1 MNAWLLAGLLLVAQ
15 QQHHNPHH
23 SFEDIDRWV
32 QAFESHERDLR
43 QKPDEVVA
51 ALDFQPGD
59 RVADI
64 GAGTG
69 YFTRRFAK
77 AVGAEGVVY
86 AVDLEPNMLRYIAKR
101 ARDEGDDNIVPVL
114 ATADSPMLAPRSV
127 DTFFICDTIH
137 HISNRGAY
145 YRILRDDLRP
155 GGRLVIVDFRK
166 DANLEEG
173 PALEMRIEQTAL
185 VRELSEAG
193 FVLEKKHDFLP
204 DQYFLEFRPETVH

>member
-1 MNAWLLAGLLLVAQ
+1 MSVWWLAGFLLFF

-43 QKPDEVVA
+43 QKPDQVVA

-77 AVGAEGVVY
+77 AVGPQGVVY

-101 ARDEGDDNIVPVL
+101 AGEEGDKNIVPVL
-114 ATADSPMLAPRSV
+114 ATPTSPMLAPATV

-137 HISNRGAY
+137 HIDNRADY
-145 YRILRDDLRP
+145 YRILREDLRP
-155 GGRLVIVDFRK
+155 GGRIVIVDFRK
-166 DANLEEG
+166 DADLEEG
-173 PALEMRIEQTAL
+173 PAPEMRLDEAAL

-193 FVLEKKHDFLP
+193 FALTKKHDFLP
-204 DQYFLEFRPETVH
+204 DQYFLEFRPETMH